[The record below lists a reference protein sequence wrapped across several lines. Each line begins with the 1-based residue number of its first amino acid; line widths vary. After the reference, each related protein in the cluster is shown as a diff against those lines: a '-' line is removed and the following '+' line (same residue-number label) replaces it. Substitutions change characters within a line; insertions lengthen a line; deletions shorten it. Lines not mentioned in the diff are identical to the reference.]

1 MYKAENKLTKVQK
14 RGLKNH
20 DPIHKVAKKQ
30 EDINADPTG
39 GQGWKVP
46 PEKIFEGLKK
56 TTKKMKKTKKGKK
69 T

>member
-14 RGLKNH
+14 RCLKNH
-20 DPIHKVAKKQ
+20 DPVYKVQKKQ

-46 PEKIFEGLKK
+46 PEKIFEGLK
-56 TTKKMKKTKKGKK
+56 MKKTKTKKKKG
-69 T
+69 